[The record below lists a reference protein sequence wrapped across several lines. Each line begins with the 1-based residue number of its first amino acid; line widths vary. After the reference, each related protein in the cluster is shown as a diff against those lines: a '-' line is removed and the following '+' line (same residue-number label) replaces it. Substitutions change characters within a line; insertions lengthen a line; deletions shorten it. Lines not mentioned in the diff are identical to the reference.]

1 MNYLTLEN
9 IKKSYG
15 DKILFTG
22 LSMFINEGQ
31 KIALIARNGTGKTT
45 LLQVIAGLEGS
56 EGENAKIQFKKDL
69 RIEYLTQEPEFNPEH
84 TVMDAIFASENPV
97 LQAVKEYE
105 SALLHPENEDRMQK
119 AMNKM
124 EDHEAWDMES
134 KVKEILTKLKI
145 GDFELQ
151 VKNLSGGQVKRLAL
165 AKVLIS
171 EPELLILDEPTN
183 HLDMEMIEWLEN
195 YLQHPG
201 LTLLLVTH
209 DRYFLE
215 NVCNQ
220 ILELENGNIY
230 KYAGNYSE
238 YLEKKNERA
247 ENDGV
252 VLDKNRKLFL
262 KELDWVRRMPQ
273 ARSTKAKSRIDK
285 FDELK
290 QELSQ
295 QRDATMLQI
304 NIKAN
309 RLGSKI
315 IEAHNIG
322 KAYDGKKLFSG
333 FSYKFKRFDRVGII
347 GPNGTGKSTFLQIIT
362 GGLIPDDGKIVI
374 GETVVF
380 GYYTQSG
387 MKLKEDRR
395 VIDVITDVA
404 EYIPTEKGH
413 NITAASLL
421 EKFMFPRE
429 QQQVFASQLS
439 GGEKRRLYL
448 LTILMAN
455 PNFLILDEPTN
466 DLDLV
471 TLNVLEEF
479 LTTFQG
485 CVVLV
490 SHDRYFMDKLVDHL
504 FVFGQ
509 DNKIIDYPGNY
520 TQYRAYLELEEQNLR
535 EAKNNPV
542 EVVAKP
548 AAIVSYEDKKE
559 IQKVEREIKKLEE
572 EKASITEKFNDM
584 TMSVEDIQKH
594 STRLKEVESQIE
606 EKEMKWMELVEGVYG
621 LDARD

>member
-535 EAKNNPV
+535 EAKNN
-542 EVVAKP
+542 
-548 AAIVSYEDKKE
+548 
-559 IQKVEREIKKLEE
+559 
-572 EKASITEKFNDM
+572 
-584 TMSVEDIQKH
+584 
-594 STRLKEVESQIE
+594 
-606 EKEMKWMELVEGVYG
+606 
-621 LDARD
+621 

>member
-1 MNYLTLEN
+1 
-9 IKKSYG
+9 
-15 DKILFTG
+15 
-22 LSMFINEGQ
+22 
-31 KIALIARNGTGKTT
+31 
-45 LLQVIAGLEGS
+45 
-56 EGENAKIQFKKDL
+56 
-69 RIEYLTQEPEFNPEH
+69 
-84 TVMDAIFASENPV
+84 MDAIFASENPV

-606 EKEMKWMELVEGVYG
+606 EKEMKWMELVEGV
-621 LDARD
+621 

>member
-238 YLEKKNERA
+238 YLEKKTERA

-572 EKASITEKFNDM
+572 ERASITEKFNDM

-606 EKEMKWMELVEGVYG
+606 EKEMKWMELVEGV
-621 LDARD
+621 

>member
-606 EKEMKWMELVEGVYG
+606 EKEMKWMELV
-621 LDARD
+621 

>member
-439 GGEKRRLYL
+439 GGEK
-448 LTILMAN
+448 
-455 PNFLILDEPTN
+455 E
-466 DLDLV
+466 
-471 TLNVLEEF
+471 
-479 LTTFQG
+479 
-485 CVVLV
+485 
-490 SHDRYFMDKLVDHL
+490 
-504 FVFGQ
+504 
-509 DNKIIDYPGNY
+509 DY
-520 TQYRAYLELEEQNLR
+520 
-535 EAKNNPV
+535 
-542 EVVAKP
+542 
-548 AAIVSYEDKKE
+548 IS
-559 IQKVEREIKKLEE
+559 
-572 EKASITEKFNDM
+572 
-584 TMSVEDIQKH
+584 
-594 STRLKEVESQIE
+594 
-606 EKEMKWMELVEGVYG
+606 
-621 LDARD
+621 

>member
-490 SHDRYFMDKLVDHL
+490 SHDWYCMDKLVDHL
-504 FVFGQ
+504 FVFGH
-509 DNKIIDYPGNY
+509 DNKVIDYPGNY

-606 EKEMKWMELVEGVYG
+606 EKEMKWMELVEGV
-621 LDARD
+621 

>member
-439 GGEKRRLYL
+439 GGEKRRLYF

-572 EKASITEKFNDM
+572 ERASITEKFNDM

-606 EKEMKWMELVEGVYG
+606 EKEMKWMELVEGV
-621 LDARD
+621 

>member
-220 ILELENGNIY
+220 NLELENGNID

-584 TMSVEDIQKH
+584 TMSVEGIQKH

-606 EKEMKWMELVEGVYG
+606 EKEMKWMELVEGV
-621 LDARD
+621 

>member
-183 HLDMEMIEWLEN
+183 HLDMEMIKWLEN

-606 EKEMKWMELVEGVYG
+606 EKEMKWMELVEGV
-621 LDARD
+621 

>member
-572 EKASITEKFNDM
+572 ERASITEKFNDM

-606 EKEMKWMELVEGVYG
+606 EKEMKWMELVEGV
-621 LDARD
+621 

>member
-1 MNYLTLEN
+1 MKQINIILILLLIGAVSNAQTPVQIKVDGMSCGFCVNGVEKKFSKSKEVKDLHVDLEKGMVTFN
-9 IKKSYG
+9 VAKGVKV
-15 DKILFTG
+15 DKDKYTG
-22 LSMFINEGQ
+22 LVEKAGYEPRQIMVGDEIKAETVGFAKQINY
-31 KIALIARNGTGKTT
+31 
-45 LLQVIAGLEGS
+45 V
-56 EGENAKIQFKKDL
+56 
-69 RIEYLTQEPEFNPEH
+69 
-84 TVMDAIFASENPV
+84 
-97 LQAVKEYE
+97 
-105 SALLHPENEDRMQK
+105 
-119 AMNKM
+119 
-124 EDHEAWDMES
+124 
-134 KVKEILTKLKI
+134 
-145 GDFELQ
+145 
-151 VKNLSGGQVKRLAL
+151 
-165 AKVLIS
+165 
-171 EPELLILDEPTN
+171 PEL
-183 HLDMEMIEWLEN
+183 
-195 YLQHPG
+195 
-201 LTLLLVTH
+201 
-209 DRYFLE
+209 
-215 NVCNQ
+215 
-220 ILELENGNIY
+220 NGIITSTF
-230 KYAGNYSE
+230 KVSGNYSE

-572 EKASITEKFNDM
+572 ERASITEKFNDM

-606 EKEMKWMELVEGVYG
+606 EKEMKWMELVEGV
-621 LDARD
+621 

>member
-572 EKASITEKFNDM
+572 EKATITEKFNDM
-584 TMSVEDIQKH
+584 SMSVEDIQKY
-594 STRLKEVESQIE
+594 SVRLREVEGLIG
-606 EKEMKWMELVEGVYG
+606 EKEMRWLELEEGV
-621 LDARD
+621 

>member
-509 DNKIIDYPGNY
+509 DNKIMDYPGNY

-572 EKASITEKFNDM
+572 ERASITEKFNDM

-606 EKEMKWMELVEGVYG
+606 EKEMKWMELVEGV
-621 LDARD
+621 

>member
-509 DNKIIDYPGNY
+509 DNKIMDYPGNY

-606 EKEMKWMELVEGVYG
+606 EKEMKWMELVEGV
-621 LDARD
+621 

>member
-548 AAIVSYEDKKE
+548 ATIVSYEDKKE

-572 EKASITEKFNDM
+572 ERASITEKFNDM

-606 EKEMKWMELVEGVYG
+606 EKEMKWMELVEGCRG
-621 LDARD
+621 

>member
-572 EKASITEKFNDM
+572 EKATITEKFNDM
-584 TMSVEDIQKH
+584 SMSVEDIQKY
-594 STRLKEVESQIE
+594 SVRLREVEGLIG
-606 EKEMKWMELVEGVYG
+606 EKEM
-621 LDARD
+621 R